1 MSLPAKAAKSLS
13 HRFPSVARH
22 RIYPTHLNTVRN
34 DSGASFLRNGISS
47 QGQGQ
52 ILLQVAPEN
61 INYIQW
67 TNRILKKTS
76 HHFCPGT
83 RKRKNRGRTHSHTVS
98 TFLFQH
104 ERLRGS
110 KCPHLP
116 QDKPKNDSTKSKTP
130 KNRSGR
136 FASLR
141 AGCREST
148 ASFPQ
153 IRFPENRG
161 RDILCIGRKRRRK
174 SGRPRYVS

>member
-1 MSLPAKAAKSLS
+1 MSLPAKATKSLS
-13 HRFPSVARH
+13 HRFPSATRH
-22 RIYPTHLNTVRN
+22 FVYPALLNAVRN
-34 DSGASFLRNGISS
+34 DFSALLLRNGILFEDKTRFHFESHPKTQTTS
-47 QGQGQ
+47 NGRTEFGKNHSTIFAQGE
-52 ILLQVAPEN
+52 VREN
-61 INYIQW
+61 
-67 TNRILKKTS
+67 
-76 HHFCPGT
+76 P
-83 RKRKNRGRTHSHTVS
+83 GRTHSHTVN

-116 QDKPKNDSTKSKTP
+116 QDKPKNDSTKSKTQ

-141 AGCREST
+141 AGCREPT

-161 RDILCIGRKRRRK
+161 RGMICIGRKRRRK